1 MTLTLCT
8 PEAKEIKLCHLNT
21 QSLVSNFDTLKLH
34 IINENLDLFTFSESW
49 FNHNIPD
56 NMFSICGYRLYRLYR
71 LDRAWT
77 DINGQT
83 YKRGG
88 GVGLY
93 VKNSYIVNDSI
104 STLNISETHV
114 ECIWIQVMLPNRR
127 NLIVGSLNRPPDGSM
142 DDFIRYLTD
151 TIDIIK
157 KNYHGEIYLLGDFNI
172 NYLDQNDNSTKR
184 LKEFEQS
191 TGLSQLIKDPTRQ
204 QNVLD
209 MIFTDSNDVKYSGT
223 ADLNVSDHQLVY
235 LIIKKSKE
243 RYIIADFEGRSYGA
257 YDKDI
262 LRENLLAVNWNAFYT
277 LRNPDEA
284 WSFMKHEI
292 VNAVNMMCPIVKRRP
307 RCKND
312 PWISKE
318 IVELINDK
326 NKAMKRAKKNKS
338 EDDWMLAKRL
348 RNHVKD
354 AVRKAKKKIF
364 LKIWAKN
371 QRNFGKR
378 LI

>member
-1 MTLTLCT
+1 MTLTMCT
-8 PEAKEIKLCHLNT
+8 PEAKGIKLCHLNT
-21 QSLVSNFDTLKLH
+21 QSLVSDFDTLKLH

-56 NMFSICGYRLYRLYR
+56 NVFSICGYRLYR

-77 DINGQT
+77 DINGQV

-104 STLNISETHV
+104 STLNISEKHV

-127 NLIVGSLNRPPDGSM
+127 NLIVGSLYRPPDGSM

-172 NYLDQNDNSTKR
+172 NYLDQKDNSTKR

-243 RYIIADFEGRSYGA
+243 RYIIADFECRSYRA

-262 LRENLLAVNWNAFYT
+262 LQENLLAVNWNAFYT

-292 VNAVNMMCPIVKRRP
+292 VNAVNMMCPIVKRRA

-326 NKAMKRAKKNKS
+326 NKAMKRAKKTKS

-348 RNHVKD
+348 RNDVKD
-354 AVRKAKKKIF
+354 VVRKAKQNLF